1 MGHIDFKEEP
11 SHEVNSNIADFVIV
25 HIDFK
30 EEPSHEDFVM
40 GHAGFKEEPSNE
52 DGSGQYVML
61 MKDKKIICRTRCNN
75 LPGKIPGVW
84 SILRFAR
91 QSSLEFLS
99 GSSHFLLECDP
110 ENAGQRCEWRRFM
123 NFLQKNERV
132 AICKLGTY
140 DLFIVAPLQDTN
152 FKHAAVMYQ
161 RVENPA
167 FHGSNMHDAV
177 ARIPPMSREQAV
189 SAHKPINTQQP
200 SGEPGKSHGQS
211 RHNSSAEAAVSNSAV
226 VEDLKVRSNR
236 SPEEAESNGS
246 LVRNYVRTDPSYL
259 KTLGH
264 THSGWIFGAIAELVD
279 NSRDAKATKLEISID
294 LIYLKSVGEEIPMLS
309 VIDDGCGMTHQEIL
323 QMISFG
329 HRQPEE
335 DDRNRIGRFGIG
347 FKTGA
352 MRLGKDALVFTQTT
366 NSRSIAF
373 LSQSLNEGKDNL
385 EIPIISYRKI
395 GQLMELDISVQDEV
409 SAKCNLKTIKNFSP
423 FDKYFIGEKSGLFSD
438 KGTGTQIYIWNL
450 DKWGSDYSL
459 QWDPGMSGGS
469 SFHQGDILVRSKR
482 IRTRPGQ
489 MTQMV
494 PLDYSLRSYLEVI
507 FFNPRMKMYVQGAQ
521 VKSCSLARSLNN
533 TVVEKDTIL
542 EKPVRLILGR
552 NQIEWERANCGI
564 FLYWHGRLIEA
575 YKRVGSMIHNGDKG
589 RGIIGV
595 IEVMDLMDDG
605 CGRVSVHNN
614 KQGFLDCE
622 VYAELERW
630 LGERVDSYIDDY
642 VDKVELRKGSRFYKP
657 DHDWVQ
663 CYKCRKW
670 RMLPSAFDIRALPIE
685 WFCYMKPYNGN
696 CEMAEQMVEHGVITI
711 SSKRTEFESRED
723 PLNVPHGLSRKGT
736 NASKDASKNRK
747 HDSPDLALD
756 NYDEQLEAVSFKRLR
771 RGPARSC
778 RKS

>member
-1 MGHIDFKEEP
+1 MGHIDFKKEPSHEVNSNIAEPVMGHIDFKEEP
-11 SHEVNSNIADFVIV
+11 SHEG
-25 HIDFK
+25 
-30 EEPSHEDFVM
+30 FVM

-52 DGSGQYVML
+52 DSYIL
-61 MKDKKIICRTRCNN
+61 EA
-75 LPGKIPGVW
+75 IPLHFSSFVKSFRIKGCPEVW
-84 SILRFAR
+84 SVLRFAR
-91 QSSLEFLS
+91 QSSVEIIS
-99 GSSHFLLECDP
+99 GPSYFLLECAP
-110 ENAGQRCEWRRFM
+110 ENATQRDEWGRFM
-123 NFLQKNERV
+123 DFLQKYERV
-132 AICKLGTY
+132 AICKLGIY

-152 FKHAAVMYQ
+152 FKRAAVIYQ

-167 FHGSNMHDAV
+167 LHGSQMHDAV
-177 ARIPPMSREQAV
+177 ARIPPISREQAV
-189 SAHKPINTQQP
+189 SAHKPINIPQP
-200 SGEPGKSHGQS
+200 SGEPGKSHDQS
-211 RHNSSAEAAVSNSAV
+211 RRNSSAEAAVSNSAV
-226 VEDLKVRSNR
+226 VEDLKVRSNK

-264 THSGWIFGAIAELVD
+264 THSGWIFGAIAELID
-279 NSRDAKATKLEISID
+279 NSKDAKATKLEISID

-309 VIDDGCGMTHQEIL
+309 VIDDGCGMTHKEIL

-329 HRQPEE
+329 HRQPEK

-395 GQLMELDISVQDEV
+395 GQLMELDTSVQDEV

-450 DKWGSDYSL
+450 DKWGSNYSL

-521 VKSCSLARSLNN
+521 STKGEL
-533 TVVEKDTIL
+533 
-542 EKPVRLILGR
+542 RL
-552 NQIEWERANCGI
+552 
-564 FLYWHGRLIEA
+564 
-575 YKRVGSMIHNGDKG
+575 RVA
-589 RGIIGV
+589 IGV
-595 IEVMDLMDDG
+595 AVFVGLNGVMVELQRVAVVVLACSNGAVVKDDG

-642 VDKVELRKGSRFYKP
+642 VDKVEL
-657 DHDWVQ
+657 

-670 RMLPSAFDIRALPIE
+670 RMLPSGFDIRALPIE

-696 CEMAEQMVEHGVITI
+696 CEMPEQLVEHGVITI
-711 SSKRTEFESRED
+711 SSKRSECESKGD
-723 PLNVPHGLSRKGT
+723 PVNVPHGLSRKGT

-747 HDSPDLALD
+747 HDSLDPALD
-756 NYDEQLEAVSFKRLR
+756 NNEQQEEAASLKRLR
-771 RGPARSC
+771 RGPARIC